1 MVFTERQRYTVG
13 IIVLLC
19 VVLIWVGSSF
29 LMNNMFGEQ
38 DYNKPFAIT
47 YVNTASF
54 TFYLLYFLCNKKRPI
69 DKQRIIEFNNALYD
83 AISRSS
89 FDSTSE
95 ASSNSNDGMNDFQEN
110 ITLQPEDHS
119 MYSSSLELGL
129 INDNNSSFIRSHHE
143 TSDNHPHI
151 DPHDVL
157 SSMRDDE
164 KLSTRQIAKLGFT
177 FCMLW
182 FAANWSTNASLA
194 YTSVASSTILSSTSG
209 FFTLVIGSLVRV
221 EKFSFLKFVAVVIS
235 FVGVYLISNEDTF
248 DKPNDSLHT
257 STNSLFG
264 DFLALIGAFFYGCYT
279 ILLKLRIQNESHVNM
294 PLFFG
299 FVGIFNVIL
308 LWPLFWLLH
317 FTGLEQFQL
326 PPNNTI
332 WIMVA
337 INALIGT
344 FLSDYLWLIAV
355 LMTSPL
361 IVTLGLSL
369 TIPLALLGDIFFKGL
384 FMSTG
389 YCFGV
394 IMVTSGFIGVNFLE
408 IKEKS
413 NDRKPEIYLDN
424 EGNSVRILS

>member
-13 IIVLLC
+13 IITLLC

-29 LMNNMFGEQ
+29 LMNNIFGKQE
-38 DYNKPFAIT
+38 YNKPFAIT
-47 YVNTASF
+47 YINTASF
-54 TFYLLYFLCNKKRPI
+54 SLYLLYFLCNKKRPI

-83 AISRSS
+83 ALSRSS

-110 ITLQPEDHS
+110 IILQPEEHS
-119 MYSSSLELGL
+119 MYSSSHELGL
-129 INDNNSSFIRSHHE
+129 INDNNNSSFIRSHRE

-157 SSMRDDE
+157 SSMRDEE

-177 FCMLW
+177 FCILW

-209 FFTLVIGSLVRV
+209 FFTLVIGSFVKV
-221 EKFSFLKFVAVVIS
+221 EKFTFLKLVAVLIS
-235 FVGVYLISNEDTF
+235 FFGVYLISNGDTSN
-248 DKPNDSLHT
+248 KPNDSLHPT
-257 STNSLFG
+257 NNSLFG

-279 ILLKLRIQNESHVNM
+279 ILLKLRIQNESRVNM

-317 FTGLEQFQL
+317 FVGLEPFQL
-326 PPNNTI
+326 PQNSTI

-361 IVTLGLSL
+361 TVTLGLSL
-369 TIPLALLGDIFFKGL
+369 TIPLALLGDFFKGF

-389 YCFGV
+389 YFFGV

-413 NDRKPEIYLDN
+413 NDRKPEIYLEN
-424 EGNSVRILS
+424 ERDSVRVLS

>member
-54 TFYLLYFLCNKKRPI
+54 SLYLLYFLCNKKRPI

-83 AISRSS
+83 ALSRSS

-164 KLSTRQIAKLGFT
+164 NLSTRQIAKLGFT

-221 EKFSFLKFVAVVIS
+221 EKFTFLKFVAVVI
-235 FVGVYLISNEDTF
+235 
-248 DKPNDSLHT
+248 SLHT

-264 DFLALIGAFFYGCYT
+264 DILALIGAFFYGCYT
-279 ILLKLRIQNESHVNM
+279 ILLKLRIQNESRVNM

-317 FTGLEQFQL
+317 FTGLEHFQL

-394 IMVTSGFIGVNFLE
+394 IMVISGFIGVNFLE

-424 EGNSVRILS
+424 ERNSVRILSVQ